1 MLIVNINGP
10 INAGKSTVCRLLAK
24 DLPNCLFIEA
34 DDLLSDEEQESLHL
48 DFMGGIVER
57 LRRLE
62 QKIAVE
68 KNDGRYG
75 VILFAYP
82 MTQKNYRGWK
92 KFEDVRT
99 VFVNITLSP
108 LLSVCLT
115 NRGNRELDAWEKKR
129 IKQMYD
135 ENYHC
140 PKQSDLIIDNTDQT
154 PEQTAEIIRN
164 FLKKYGI

>member
-82 MTQKNYRGWK
+82 MTEK
-92 KFEDVRT
+92 
-99 VFVNITLSP
+99 ITAGGKSLKTSARSLS
-108 LLSVCLT
+108 
-115 NRGNRELDAWEKKR
+115 
-129 IKQMYD
+129 I
-135 ENYHC
+135 
-140 PKQSDLIIDNTDQT
+140 
-154 PEQTAEIIRN
+154 
-164 FLKKYGI
+164 